1 MVLRMDCLSK
11 GEIMSS
17 EDNHMNAEKK
27 TRDSALTSDLK
38 HFGDEADTDGPFKR
52 LLSNAG
58 VLAALLRMIIPGLEA
73 YSVRELA
80 IQIMKSM
87 SQPLPEDL
95 EYLQDFRVRGENLES
110 FDPDAGLVIFDLLL
124 RLTLPN
130 GKKII
135 IDLEAQKTKSPGYK
149 LYIGRTIIR
158 PGSSRT
164 RKDGSLSRR
173 NIRSW
178 SRSGRSG
185 SWRTAPEIRRKAS
198 SVRRRISPSVGK
210 TRILSR
216 WQISWRFFS
225 EILRLR
231 RIYQRFC
238 F

>member
-1 MVLRMDCLSK
+1 
-11 GEIMSS
+11 MSP
-17 EDNHMNAEKK
+17 EDKNMNEEKE

-110 FDPDAGLVIFDLLL
+110 LIRTRDWSSLIFYFGS
-124 RLTLPN
+124 RCRT
-130 GKKII
+130 
-135 IDLEAQKTKSPGYK
+135 ERRSSSTWRHRRRSHPGISYTSE
-149 LYIGRTIIR
+149 RTTTR
-158 PGSSRT
+158 PGSSQT
-164 RKDGSLSRR
+164 RKDGSLSFR

-178 SRSGRSG
+178 SRSGRS
-185 SWRTAPEIRRKAS
+185 
-198 SVRRRISPSVGK
+198 
-210 TRILSR
+210 LSL
-216 WQISWRFFS
+216 IH
-225 EILRLR
+225 I
-231 RIYQRFC
+231 
-238 F
+238 